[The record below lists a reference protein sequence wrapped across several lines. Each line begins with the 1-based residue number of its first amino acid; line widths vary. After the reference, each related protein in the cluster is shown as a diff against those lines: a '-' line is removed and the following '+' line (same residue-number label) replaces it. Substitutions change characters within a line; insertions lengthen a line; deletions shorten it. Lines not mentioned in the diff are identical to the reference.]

1 MEHDELTI
9 DSQVRSMASPL
20 IEEGELLVD
29 CAIVVT
35 YFDTDGIQYLRLR
48 GTNMP
53 FWTLNGMLE
62 AAKIIDTQAEDEHR

>member
-29 CAIVVT
+29 CAIIVT
-35 YFDTDGIQYLRLR
+35 YLDTDGIQYLRLR

-53 FWTLNGMLE
+53 FWTLNGMLD
-62 AAKIIDTQAEDEHR
+62 AAKTTEVQVEDEH

>member
-29 CAIVVT
+29 CAIIVT
-35 YFDTDGIQYLRLR
+35 YLDTDGIQYLRLR

-53 FWTLNGMLE
+53 FWTLNGMLD
-62 AAKIIDTQAEDEHR
+62 AAKITEAQAEDEH